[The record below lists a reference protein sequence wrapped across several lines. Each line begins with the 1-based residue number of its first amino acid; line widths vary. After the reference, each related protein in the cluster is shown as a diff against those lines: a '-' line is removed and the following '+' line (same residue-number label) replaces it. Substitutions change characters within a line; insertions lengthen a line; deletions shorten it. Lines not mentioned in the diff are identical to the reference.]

1 MSLTLADA
9 GLERTDLAR
18 GDSHPATKSPSIQT
32 GREVTNALAGTRY
45 QRPSDCKK
53 STPCT
58 ENNQA
63 TKVVISSAPIP
74 TG

>member
-32 GREVTNALAGTRY
+32 GRQVTNALAGTRY

-58 ENNQA
+58 ANNQA
-63 TKVVISSAPIP
+63 TEVVISCAPSSP
-74 TG
+74 G

>member
-9 GLERTDLAR
+9 GLERTDLASV
-18 GDSHPATKSPSIQT
+18 DSRSATKSPSIQT
-32 GREVTNALAGTRY
+32 GRQVTNALAGTRY
-45 QRPSDCKK
+45 QRPSDCQK

-58 ENNQA
+58 ANNQA
-63 TKVVISSAPIP
+63 TKVAISFAQSP